1 MVGAGVDVE
10 SVAVRLCAGGDV
22 GAAVGATH
30 PRRPGVP
37 LGGRRNGAG
46 QLGALRRRHGRGIN
60 NLFRQVLE
68 VARKLGLGRLGH
80 VAIDSTRVRG
90 AASRD
95 RGWIQKRSC
104 GGNERGGRSGSGK
117 RRVRGRTRTKMR
129 GCRCR

>member
-1 MVGAGVDVE
+1 VVGAGVDVE

-68 VARKLGLGRLGH
+68 VARKLGLGGWDMWPSIRPGCEERRREIGAGYRNE
-80 VAIDSTRVRG
+80 VAAGTS
-90 AASRD
+90 AAAD
-95 RGWIQKRSC
+95 PAVA
-104 GGNERGGRSGSGK
+104 SG
-117 RRVRGRTRTKMR
+117 V
-129 GCRCR
+129 